1 MNQKFI
7 AAALAASMAFSTPNL
22 YATELPDWL
31 DISGSVNFDVTADDL
46 ENIDAD
52 LRAQDAELR
61 FEILARE
68 GVKIVIKAELE
79 RILNKYINDDNLST
93 ELEKMIEEAYIQ
105 IETDKVSKLPRA
117 IITVGKHRMAFA
129 QRLAE
134 LPMFKDSLLY
144 QLTNE
149 EEMLGL
155 TVALPGNF
163 FKIVD
168 EVAFSLYETGAGD
181 FSVAKEKGLTVRL
194 SKKVTQQ
201 LEVQVSGMLKEHANS
216 DNEMRASL
224 GFVFTSED
232 GRWKLWAQGLVM
244 EKNPEYMNSKFAAA
258 VGAAMKLGA
267 GAIVVEA
274 SAIENHAK
282 EVAVAYSLPVG
293 SHLVLSPE
301 VRYLRYENGSDD
313 TIVGIRARI
322 EFGKKSRGLTKG
334 PRA

>member
-1 MNQKFI
+1 MNKQI
-7 AAALAASMAFSTPNL
+7 TSAVLAATMMLSSSAH
-22 YATELPDWL
+22 ATELPDWL
-31 DISGSVNFDVTADDL
+31 DISGSVNFDVTSDDMK
-46 ENIDAD
+46 NIDAA

-68 GVKIVIKAELE
+68 GVKLVIKAELE
-79 RILNKYINDDNLST
+79 RVLNKYIKDENLDA

-144 QLTNE
+144 KLTNE

-155 TVALPGNF
+155 TVALPVNF

-181 FSVAKEKGLTVRL
+181 FKISKDKGMTVRL

-201 LEVQVSGMLKEHANS
+201 LELQISGMLKEHGTADKELRGS
-216 DNEMRASL
+216 V
-224 GFVFTSED
+224 GFVFTSND
-232 GRWKLWAQGLVM
+232 GRWKVWAQGLVM
-244 EKNPEYMNSKFAAA
+244 EKSPEYVNSKYAGAI
-258 VGAAMKLGA
+258 GAAMKLGA

-274 SAIENHAK
+274 STIENHAR
-282 EVAVAYSLPVG
+282 EVAVAYNFPVG
-293 SHLVLSPE
+293 ALLILSPE
-301 VRYLRYENGSDD
+301 VRYLRHENGSDE
-313 TIVGIRARI
+313 TVVGIRARI
-322 EFGKKSRGLTKG
+322 EFGRKAGLTKG